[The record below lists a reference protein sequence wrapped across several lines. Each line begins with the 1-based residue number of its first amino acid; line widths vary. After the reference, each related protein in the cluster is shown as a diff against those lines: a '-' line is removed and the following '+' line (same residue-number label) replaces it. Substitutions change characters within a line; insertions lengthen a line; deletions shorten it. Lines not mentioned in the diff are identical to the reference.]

1 MSHIIE
7 FSISELAGKKEI
19 YSKQLNSDVNIFFG
33 LNGSGKTSLL
43 KILHS
48 ALLSDTEI
56 LRQVPFKQATVKAY
70 SHEQSKEVTCTIEQI
85 DDDKF
90 KKEEMS
96 LGEILNLTGD
106 FLPDDLPDEVKMFIS
121 RHRRAKEMKWTVKPQ
136 KPKWRGL
143 RHAYLPIS
151 RLYLTKMTKVSR
163 LTEEQLDLLFAR
175 HVQELWTRYS
185 MEILGTIRQAQEAGL
200 SNVLKA
206 ILSPPENLPERKS
219 EQQQNIDANT
229 AYQQVTRFF
238 ERQKTSNI
246 LGSFAEFEKRYKN
259 EPHIKSIV
267 GDIDEVEKRIEQALK
282 PRTNLENLI
291 QQMFTDKVVHF
302 GDQAIDIKTADGTE
316 LGLHTLSSGEK
327 QLLLLLIETFLAGE
341 TCILIDEPE
350 ISMHI
355 DWQEQLVEAM
365 VQLNPKAQI
374 IITTHSP
381 EIMAKIDDEKIFRL

>member
-1 MSHIIE
+1 MSRIIE

-19 YSKQLNSDVNIFFG
+19 YSKSLNPDVNIFFG

-70 SHEQSKEVTCTIEQI
+70 SHQPNKEFTCTIEQI
-85 DDDKF
+85 DDDRL
-90 KKEEMS
+90 KKEDLS

-106 FLPDDLPDEVKMFIS
+106 LLPDNLPDEVRMFIS
-121 RHRRAKEMKWTVKPQ
+121 RHRRAKELKWTVKPQ

-175 HVQELWTRYS
+175 QVQELWTRYS
-185 MEILGTIRQAQEAGL
+185 MEILNTIRQAQEAGL

-206 ILSPPENLPERKS
+206 ILSPPENLPEKTS
-219 EQQQNIDANT
+219 EQQNIDANT

-238 ERQKTSNI
+238 ERQKAANI
-246 LGSFAEFEKRYKN
+246 LGSFTEFENRYKN

-267 GDIDEVEKRIEQALK
+267 GDIDEVERRIEQALK
-282 PRTNLENLI
+282 PRTDLENLI

-302 GDQAIDIKTADGTE
+302 GDQAIDVKTADGTE

-341 TCILIDEPE
+341 SCILIDEPE

-355 DWQEQLVEAM
+355 DWQRELVEAM
-365 VQLNPKAQI
+365 AQLNPKAQI

-381 EIMAKIDDEKIFRL
+381 SIMANVEDEKIFRL